1 MDKIAAYIGCF
12 WLFVVLDSF
21 FIWNPFEN
29 LITICAHVGVLWVS
43 YFYIINQRIS
53 INGKTFSTLLS
64 VGLVFLWMLFI
75 YSGNIYGFVLHV
87 VSLLALLSIMT
98 WPVDQ
103 YGKIYILFRKAIIF
117 FAAGSTFVSLLTAT
131 GLINFIPYFELP
143 PRSPLHE
150 SLGIVYHVYFFFVT
164 NFGDMEFFPRACG
177 MLQEPG
183 HFAIILGF
191 VYMAD
196 RLLGNKVSV
205 WVVLC
210 GFLTFSSNF
219 PIIMLIAEIYNLF
232 NFKYFFKIVKWVGV
246 SIIAGFVIFNY
257 LSRDLQDTIKYLAYE
272 RNLEMVIDAFA
283 ASGSLT
289 EALDER
295 TSDSGDVAF
304 QNIDS
309 SNMWVGLGHDETLIT
324 LSDYRGVI
332 LQYGVI
338 GLILIIIA
346 ILSVT
351 RKYPKRA
358 QIQVLAFLFLVL
370 IQRSWMFYAS
380 YLYFLPFM
388 CSILYCERTLNLE
401 YDE

>member
-1 MDKIAAYIGCF
+1 MDRIAAYIGCF

-29 LITICAHVGVLWVS
+29 LITICAHSGVLCVS

-53 INGKTFSTLLS
+53 INGKTFSALLC

-87 VSLLALLSIMT
+87 VSLFALLSIMT
-98 WPVDQ
+98 WPVEQ
-103 YGKIYILFRKAIIF
+103 YGKIYTLFRKVIIF

-131 GLINFIPYFELP
+131 GLIDYIPYFELP

-150 SLGIVYHVYFFFVT
+150 KLGIVYHVYFFFVT

-196 RLLGNKVSV
+196 RLLGNKVSI

-219 PIIMLIAEIYNLF
+219 PIIMLITEIYYLL
-232 NFKYFFKIVKWVGV
+232 NFKFFLKLIKWVGV
-246 SIIAGFVIFNY
+246 AVIAGFVIFNC

-272 RNLEMVIDAFA
+272 RNLEMVIDALA
-283 ASGSLT
+283 SSGSLI

-338 GLILIIIA
+338 GLILIFFA

-380 YLYFLPFM
+380 YLYFMPFM
-388 CSILYCERTLNLE
+388 CSIIYCERTLYYE